1 MSFENK
7 PVEQTNVNQNVELQ
21 EEKKEFLLSQ
31 EKFELLMQAQREIEA
46 ATEMRPTFKK
56 LINAIVTEKAVESLK
71 QEMIEQWS

>member
-1 MSFENK
+1 MSFETK

-46 ATEMRPTFKK
+46 VTEMRPTFKK
-56 LINAIVTEKAVESLK
+56 LINAIVTEKAVENLK